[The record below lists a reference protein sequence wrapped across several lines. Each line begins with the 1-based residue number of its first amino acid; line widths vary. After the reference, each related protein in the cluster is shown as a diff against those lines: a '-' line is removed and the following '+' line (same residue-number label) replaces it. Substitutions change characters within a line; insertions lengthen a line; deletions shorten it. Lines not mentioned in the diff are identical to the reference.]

1 MTPPDP
7 PPVRPRLADKVHA
20 ALIKA
25 GRPVTRGEIRE
36 YFLTAPAKIRTA
48 DVQAAIDALVA
59 EGLAA
64 KGEERQRWQR
74 FDVWQAVSVGEKG

>member
-1 MTPPDP
+1 MTPPA
-7 PPVRPRLADKVHA
+7 RPRLCDRVHA
-20 ALIKA
+20 ALVRA

-36 YFLTAPAKIRTA
+36 YYLTNSSQIRTA
-48 DVQAAIDALVA
+48 DVQEALDTLVA

-74 FDVWQAVSVGEKG
+74 FDVWRATGEKG